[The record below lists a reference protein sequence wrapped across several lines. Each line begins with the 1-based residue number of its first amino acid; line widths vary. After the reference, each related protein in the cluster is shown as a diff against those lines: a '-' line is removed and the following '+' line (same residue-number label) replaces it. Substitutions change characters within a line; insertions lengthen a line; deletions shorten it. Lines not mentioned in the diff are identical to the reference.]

1 MILNDVT
8 ITFIEGEDTTVDN
21 VKYMDFDE
29 NTLTLNCIHDL
40 NIEVPMEDIDTITI
54 ERKIPDVWK
63 YEDTDSLRSVDNG

>member
-29 NTLTLNCIHDL
+29 NTLTLNCIQGV
-40 NIEVPMEDIDTITI
+40 NVEVPMMNIDNINI
-54 ERKIPDVWK
+54 ERRWEEVKAIEEWENVRN
-63 YEDTDSLRSVDNG
+63 ED